1 MQRERSTKA
10 ERIRSVLSP
19 TPISPPG
26 AGSTHLQGG
35 QTQDPYAKA
44 GLRGEY
50 RRINGAQ
57 LAQPHAALRRQQQEE
72 QARQQQQ
79 QEAAALRR
87 QQQEEQA
94 RQQQQQEAAALRRQL
109 QEQEQQQ
116 ERQQQQ
122 QQEAVALRRQQQ
134 EEQARHVDLALRSID
149 EAAQSTPNLARTLV
163 RTQSQAQRERE
174 RRLQA
179 EEASEARRA
188 EIDQMSAEL
197 ARVEMEIRRL
207 GAVGGSQLGGRVI
220 SRGRS
225 RGRPDF

>member
-1 MQRERSTKA
+1 
-10 ERIRSVLSP
+10 
-19 TPISPPG
+19 
-26 AGSTHLQGG
+26 
-35 QTQDPYAKA
+35 
-44 GLRGEY
+44 
-50 RRINGAQ
+50 
-57 LAQPHAALRRQQQEE
+57 LAQPHA
-72 QARQQQQ
+72 
-79 QEAAALRR
+79 
-87 QQQEEQA
+87 
-94 RQQQQQEAAALRRQL
+94 
-109 QEQEQQQ
+109 
-116 ERQQQQ
+116 
-122 QQEAVALRRQQQ
+122 ALRRQQQ

-207 GAVGGSQLGGRVI
+207 GGSQLGGRVI

>member
-19 TPISPPG
+19 TPMSPPG
-26 AGSTHLQGG
+26 AGSTRLQGG
-35 QTQDPYAKA
+35 QTQDPYAKE
-44 GLRGEY
+44 GLRGGEY

-57 LAQPHAALRRQQQEE
+57 LAKPHA
-72 QARQQQQ
+72 
-79 QEAAALRR
+79 
-87 QQQEEQA
+87 
-94 RQQQQQEAAALRRQL
+94 
-109 QEQEQQQ
+109 
-116 ERQQQQ
+116 
-122 QQEAVALRRQQQ
+122 ALRRQQQ

-179 EEASEARRA
+179 EQASEARRA

-197 ARVEMEIRRL
+197 ARVEMEIQRL
-207 GAVGGSQLGGRVI
+207 GGYTTVVR
-220 SRGRS
+220 
-225 RGRPDF
+225 

>member
-19 TPISPPG
+19 TPMSPPG

-57 LAQPHAALRRQQQEE
+57 LAQPHAALLRE
-72 QARQQQQ
+72 QR
-79 QEAAALRR
+79 
-87 QQQEEQA
+87 EEQA

-134 EEQARHVDLALRSID
+134 EEQARHIDLALRSID

-207 GAVGGSQLGGRVI
+207 GGSQLGGRVI